1 MKLNWIESIY
11 IFHDT
16 PVYSLVDENN
26 FELIWFYCE
35 ENIKKWVVTLNVP
48 KKETVYYNIENAKDI
63 KDVKFRTILEL
74 QYKLEEKAKEYLNYC
89 DLISNMVL
97 EHIKGLNDANKQTI
111 QR

>member
-1 MKLNWIESIY
+1 MKLNWIESTY

-63 KDVKFRTILEL
+63 KDVKFRAILEL
-74 QYKLEEKAKEYLNYC
+74 QYKLEEIAKKYFNYC
-89 DLISNMVL
+89 DLIGEMVI
-97 EHIKGLNDANKQTI
+97 EHLKGLNDANK
-111 QR
+111 